1 MDSLHFATTSDD
13 CQMQCDREPSF
24 NCRAYSYVS
33 NRCVLS
39 GDDGISLVGTTL
51 PSQKGAI
58 YGERTCVAE
67 LCTNGIFTYEKI
79 TGHVLRTA
87 VTTAV
92 ELPNIGTLGATGWCR
107 ESCDSANLNC
117 PAFSVNYQ
125 STRCEK
131 LDRNSQG
138 RAGDLIPREGESY
151 FEKIC
156 LRVPQIMTQCQ
167 DKYWA
172 FERILGK
179 FIEISIKSR
188 IAYCCESRAH
198 LNFRKLNNKA
208 LLLSAIYNNIKHS
221 LKKI

>member
-1 MDSLHFATTSDD
+1 MTGPSSCVYRTKPDFSVLSMDSLHFAQSSDD
-13 CQMQCDREPSF
+13 CQMQCDRESAF
-24 NCRAYSYVS
+24 NCRGFSYLN

-39 GDDGISLVGTTL
+39 GDDGFSLIDTTL
-51 PSQKGAI
+51 PQQKGAI

-67 LCTNGIFTYEKI
+67 LCTNGIFTYEKM
-79 TGHVLRTA
+79 TGHVLRSAITK
-87 VTTAV
+87 AV

-107 ESCDSANLNC
+107 ESCDAANLNC

-125 STRCEK
+125 STRCEM

-138 RAGDLIPREGESY
+138 RTGDLIPREGESY

-172 FERILGK
+172 FERILGNYTDYN
-179 FIEISIKSR
+179 IQ
-188 IAYCCESRAH
+188 RA
-198 LNFRKLNNKA
+198 
-208 LLLSAIYNNIKHS
+208 
-221 LKKI
+221 